1 MILNFHTHLSKFSNH
16 CSIRNISDN
25 FDKIP
30 ATGIFSAGIHPWYI
44 KNNTFEIEMVQLEKA
59 LNKLNVVAVGEC
71 GLDKACKTDFQ
82 LQENC
87 FKRQIRLANIL
98 KKPLIVHCVKAFSE
112 TITLL
117 QKEKCSVPVIFHGFN
132 KGKILAE
139 QLISKGYYLSFG
151 KHLFETRTASI
162 FKTLPL
168 THIFLETDD
177 ATINIIEIYKI
188 AAELSGTSVEI
199 LTNQIE
205 SNARLVFNQ
214 RLFLQPD

>member
-1 MILNFHTHLSKFSNH
+1 M
-16 CSIRNISDN
+16 SDN
-25 FDKIP
+25 FDKVP
-30 ATGIFSAGIHPWYI
+30 TTGIFSAGIHPWYV
-44 KNNTFEIEMVQLEKA
+44 KNNTFEIEMVQLEMA
-59 LNKLNVVAVGEC
+59 LKKLNVIAVGEC
-71 GLDKACKTDFQ
+71 GLDKVCKTDFQ

-87 FKRQIRLANIL
+87 FKRQIHLANIL
-98 KKPLIVHCVKAFSE
+98 KKPIIVHCVKAFSE

-151 KHLFETRTASI
+151 KHIFETRTAAI

-177 ATINIIEIYKI
+177 ATTGIIQIYKK
-188 AAELSGTSVEI
+188 AAELIGTSVK
-199 LTNQIE
+199 LLSSQIE

-214 RLFLQPD
+214 RLLLQPSNFFL

>member
-1 MILNFHTHLSKFSNH
+1 MSV
-16 CSIRNISDN
+16 N

-30 ATGIFSAGIHPWYI
+30 VTGIFSAGIHPWFTE
-44 KNNTFEIEMVQLEKA
+44 NNTFEIEMVQLEKA

-117 QKEKCSVPVIFHGFN
+117 QKEKCNVPVIFHGFN

-139 QLISKGYYLSFG
+139 QLISKGYFLSFG
-151 KHLFETRTASI
+151 KHLFQTRTAAV

-177 ATINIIEIYKI
+177 ATISIMEIYKI
-188 AAELSGTSVEI
+188 AAELRGISVE
-199 LTNQIE
+199 LLSNQIE
-205 SNARLVFNQ
+205 SNVRVVFDQ
-214 RLFLQPD
+214 RLFLQPS